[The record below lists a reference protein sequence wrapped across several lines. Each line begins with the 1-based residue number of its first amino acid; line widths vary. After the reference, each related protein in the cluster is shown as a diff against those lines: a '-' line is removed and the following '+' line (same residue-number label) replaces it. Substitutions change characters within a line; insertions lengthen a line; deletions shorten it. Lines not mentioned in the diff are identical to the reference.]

1 MSIVKIQSVK
11 RLDQAIQY
19 IQQETKTRNDL
30 ISTFGCDR
38 DFILEDFNYLYEKRK
53 NLLRKETKNKAKMI
67 IQSFD
72 FEENITPEE
81 VHKIGIEFADNY
93 LKGEHQYIIATH
105 IDTNYIHNHIIFNQV
120 KMDSLLLFDTSRR
133 NTIDNLR
140 HENDQLSKKYH
151 LIIPQEKKHEDKLH
165 YITQREQRA
174 RLKGTSFKEKLE
186 VAIDQAIEN
195 SHSYDQ
201 FIEEMDQAGFKPKQ
215 GKYLAFLNDKTN
227 RYMRTKTLGMN
238 YTENSIRYRIE
249 HKNFQIYKFDYTLK
263 TKAIDKTEAKYA
275 NNYGL
280 RKWATKQN
288 ILHLQEISHLV
299 FNEHKSLEEIEEIQ
313 KTEAEFT
320 QLIENNLQ
328 EKDEILHDL
337 VRKERAFSDYQASAG
352 LIANYKAA
360 TNKQEF
366 KNNHYQEF
374 KKFDNAKK
382 DLNHLKKQ
390 YGIYTFEDLQEYKES
405 ILKDRSML
413 YKHFTE
419 MQKQKYLEKKNERK
433 R

>member
-19 IQQETKTRNDL
+19 IQQESKTRNDL

-53 NLLRKETKNKAKMI
+53 DLLRKETKNKAKMI

-81 VHKIGIEFADNY
+81 VHKIGVEFADNY

-140 HENDQLSKKYH
+140 YENDQLSKKYH
-151 LIIPQEKKHEDKLH
+151 LIIPQEKKHENKLH

-186 VAIDQAIEN
+186 VAIDQSVEK
-195 SHSYDQ
+195 SETYDQ
-201 FIEEMDQAGFKPKQ
+201 FMEEMDQAGFKPKQ
-215 GKYLAFLNDKTN
+215 GKYLAFLNEKTN

-337 VRKERAFSDYQASAG
+337 ERTNHAFSDYQASAC
-352 LIANYKAA
+352 LIADYKTT
-360 TNKQEF
+360 TNKQDF
-366 KNNHYQEF
+366 KSEHYQEF
-374 KKFDNAKK
+374 KRYDNAKK
-382 DLNHLKKQ
+382 DLNHLEKQ
-390 YGIYTFEDLQEYKES
+390 YSIYTFEDLQVYKES
-405 ILKDRSML
+405 VLKDRSIL

-419 MQKQKYLEKKNERK
+419 MQKQKNLEQKNERK

>member
-38 DFILEDFNYLYEKRK
+38 DFILEDFNHLYEKRK
-53 NLLRKETKNKAKMI
+53 TLLRKETKNKAKMI

-120 KMDSLLLFDTSRR
+120 EMDSLLLFDTSRR

-165 YITQREQRA
+165 YISQREQRA

-186 VAIDQAIEN
+186 SAIDQAVEK
-195 SHSYDQ
+195 SETYDQ

-215 GKYLAFLNDKTN
+215 GKYLAFLNEKTN

-313 KTEAEFT
+313 KTESEFV
-320 QLIENNLQ
+320 QFIENNLQ

-337 VRKERAFSDYQASAG
+337 KHKEHAFSDYQASAR
-352 LIANYKAA
+352 LIADYKAA

-366 KNNHYQEF
+366 KSDHYQEF
-374 KKFDNAKK
+374 KTFDNAKK

-390 YGIYTFEDLQEYKES
+390 YSIYTFEELQVYKES

-413 YKHFTE
+413 YKHFTAI
-419 MQKQKYLEKKNERK
+419 QRQQDLEKQNKRK
-433 R
+433 K

>member
-81 VHKIGIEFADNY
+81 VHKIGIEFADNF

-120 KMDSLLLFDTSRR
+120 KMASLLLFDTSRR

-151 LIIPQEKKHEDKLH
+151 LIIPQEKKYEDKLH
-165 YITQREQRA
+165 YISQREQRA

-186 VAIDQAIEN
+186 SAIDQAVEK
-195 SHSYDQ
+195 SETYDQ

-215 GKYLAFLNDKTN
+215 GKYLAFLK
-227 RYMRTKTLGMN
+227 
-238 YTENSIRYRIE
+238 
-249 HKNFQIYKFDYTLK
+249 
-263 TKAIDKTEAKYA
+263 
-275 NNYGL
+275 
-280 RKWATKQN
+280 
-288 ILHLQEISHLV
+288 
-299 FNEHKSLEEIEEIQ
+299 
-313 KTEAEFT
+313 
-320 QLIENNLQ
+320 
-328 EKDEILHDL
+328 
-337 VRKERAFSDYQASAG
+337 
-352 LIANYKAA
+352 
-360 TNKQEF
+360 
-366 KNNHYQEF
+366 
-374 KKFDNAKK
+374 
-382 DLNHLKKQ
+382 
-390 YGIYTFEDLQEYKES
+390 
-405 ILKDRSML
+405 
-413 YKHFTE
+413 
-419 MQKQKYLEKKNERK
+419 
-433 R
+433 

>member
-1 MSIVKIQSVK
+1 
-11 RLDQAIQY
+11 
-19 IQQETKTRNDL
+19 
-30 ISTFGCDR
+30 
-38 DFILEDFNYLYEKRK
+38 
-53 NLLRKETKNKAKMI
+53 
-67 IQSFD
+67 
-72 FEENITPEE
+72 
-81 VHKIGIEFADNY
+81 
-93 LKGEHQYIIATH
+93 
-105 IDTNYIHNHIIFNQV
+105 
-120 KMDSLLLFDTSRR
+120 MDSLLLFDTSRR

-140 HENDQLSKKYH
+140 HENDKLSKKYH

-165 YITQREQRA
+165 YISQREQRA

-186 VAIDQAIEN
+186 VAIDQAVEK
-195 SHSYDQ
+195 SETYDQ
-201 FIEEMDQAGFKPKQ
+201 FIEEMKQAGFKPKQ
-215 GKYLAFLNDKTN
+215 GKYLAFLNEKTN

-263 TKAIDKTEAKYA
+263 TKAIDKTEAKYT

-299 FNEHKSLEEIEEIQ
+299 FNEHKSLEEIEDIQ
-313 KTEAEFT
+313 KTEAEFV
-320 QLIENNLQ
+320 QFIENNLQ

-337 VRKERAFSDYQASAG
+337 ERKAHAFSDYQASAR
-352 LIANYKAA
+352 LIADYKAA

-366 KNNHYQEF
+366 KSDHYQEF
-374 KKFDNAKK
+374 KIFDNAKK
-382 DLNHLKKQ
+382 DLNYLKKQ
-390 YGIYTFEDLQEYKES
+390 YSIYTIEDLQVYKGS
-405 ILKDRSML
+405 VLKDRSML

-419 MQKQKYLEKKNERK
+419 MQKQKDLDRKNERK

>member
-19 IQQETKTRNDL
+19 IQQESKTRNDL

-81 VHKIGIEFADNY
+81 VHKIGVEFADNY

-140 HENDQLSKKYH
+140 YENDQLSKKYH
-151 LIIPQEKKHEDKLH
+151 LIIPQEKKHENKLH

-186 VAIDQAIEN
+186 VAIDQSVEK
-195 SHSYDQ
+195 SETYDQ
-201 FIEEMDQAGFKPKQ
+201 FMEEMDQAGFKPKQ
-215 GKYLAFLNDKTN
+215 GKYLAFLNEKTN

-337 VRKERAFSDYQASAG
+337 ERTKHAFSDYQASAC
-352 LIANYKAA
+352 LIADYKTT
-360 TNKQEF
+360 TNKQDF
-366 KNNHYQEF
+366 KSEHYQEF
-374 KKFDNAKK
+374 KRYDNAKK

-390 YGIYTFEDLQEYKES
+390 YSIYTFEDLQVYKES
-405 ILKDRSML
+405 VLKDRSML

-419 MQKQKYLEKKNERK
+419 MQKQKNLEQKNERK